1 MQLCVAHGEKEEVDQ
16 AWGAL
21 VRRTTALEGMRSN
34 LIMES
39 SRWAKANQRLK
50 AINTLSLTPYHPGLR
65 NLSDSELT
73 PGNGHGRLSRAVRR
87 AG

>member
-39 SRWAKANQRLK
+39 SLGKGESAPEGDQYPLAN
-50 AINTLSLTPYHPGLR
+50 AYHPGLR
-65 NLSDSELT
+65 NLPDSELA
-73 PGNGHGRLSRAVRR
+73 PGNGDG
-87 AG
+87 